1 MPVTN
6 QMPSGERNPTQTV
19 RASQTDCIAKVDL
32 RVAFP
37 VSWLFLFED
46 NFVLLFS
53 LIKAIFEL
61 NTKVISVEII
71 DKV

>member
-6 QMPSGERNPTQTV
+6 QDALWERNPTQTV
-19 RASQTDCIAKVDL
+19 LVSQNDFVSEVDI
-32 RVAFP
+32 RVAFY
-37 VSWLFLFED
+37 VCWLFLFED
-46 NFVLLFS
+46 NFVLSYS
-53 LIKAIFEL
+53 LIKVIFEL